1 MFKISSEIS
10 SKTKK
15 KKKNPKDNIK
25 NHSQP
30 APFFVDLYH
39 YLDDLFFYN
48 DSSKVIDGVR
58 YSLVQTDDNGYGF
71 QIKNLVDNLEHI
83 FQKHSSEYDI
93 LAFKIFG
100 KTLRKD
106 LDEWGKNR
114 INQGKRYDKN
124 DYIYNLKNY
133 LKEKGGVEWL
143 SLQNLHKHKTHFP
156 IVYQDQCL
164 FDDSKTFPPHPILK
178 DISIPEAIGAIA
190 MDLINDIFT
199 QTQRYNSLEECSNQ
213 FNIIYSLISSAIK
226 HMNDDLNRLNNA
238 KTKERRKIC
247 NNARGAKKEKYHKIL
262 EEALQ
267 EYKNGCKMSISSF
280 AANFYKRRSVQG
292 GSPKKRTIE
301 VYIGKKIK
309 DLK

>member
-1 MFKISSEIS
+1 SE
-10 SKTKK
+10 
-15 KKKNPKDNIK
+15 
-25 NHSQP
+25 
-30 APFFVDLYH
+30 
-39 YLDDLFFYN
+39 
-48 DSSKVIDGVR
+48 VIDGVG

-83 FQKHSSEYDI
+83 FQKHSSECDI
-93 LAFKIFG
+93 LAFKILG

-143 SLQNLHKHKTHFP
+143 SLQNLHKNKTHFP

-178 DISIPEAIGAIA
+178 DISIAEAIGAIA

-213 FNIIYSLISSAIK
+213 FNIIYSLISSAIQ

-238 KTKERRKIC
+238 KKEERRKIC
-247 NNARGAKKEKYHKIL
+247 NNACGAKKEKYHKIL

-280 AANFYKRRSVQG
+280 AANFYKRIISQG
-292 GSPKKRTIE
+292 GEYPKKRTIE

-309 DLK
+309 EMK